1 MNYTNLKIGFTLTMA
16 IMGIIFTHNAY
27 TAMNNI
33 MTAQADKMSAVYN
46 IK

>member
-1 MNYTNLKIGFTLTMA
+1 MNYTSLKIGFTLTIA

-33 MTAQADKMSAVYN
+33 MTAQAQKLEAVYS